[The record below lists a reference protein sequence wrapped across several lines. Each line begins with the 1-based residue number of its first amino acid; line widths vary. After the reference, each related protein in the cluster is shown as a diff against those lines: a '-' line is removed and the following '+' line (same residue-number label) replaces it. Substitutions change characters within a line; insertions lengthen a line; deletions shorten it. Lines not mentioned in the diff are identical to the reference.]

1 MMPADMAK
9 PTVNDIARAA
19 GVSLATVDRV
29 LNARPGVRG
38 RTVAAVQDAV
48 ARLGYV
54 RDIAAANLARQRSY
68 RFVVALPEGPGQSL
82 RDLAQAIER
91 AGAQAAAAR
100 CEVALMRYPPE
111 DAHALATALAALPAG
126 TDGVG
131 LLAPETPV
139 TRDAVRVLRD
149 RGVPTVALMSDL
161 PGTERSHFVGIDGVA
176 AGRTAGL
183 LMARFLGRGPAPV
196 PARVLVIA
204 QSMLLRDSVDRRR
217 GFDAVMQA
225 EAPATVVLPTVES
238 HGSAEALR
246 AAVEEAVR
254 VEGAPSGV
262 YLLGSGTRH
271 LARALGGL
279 GLADRPAVIGHDL
292 TPAARAGLAEGWLD
306 AVVTQNLGHLARS
319 ALRVLRSLADGL
331 PIDQAQ
337 ERLRIEIVTRENLP
351 EIDPEHSEERTSK

>member
-1 MMPADMAK
+1 MIRPSMAK

-82 RDLAQAIER
+82 RDLALALER

-100 CEVALMRYPPE
+100 GELTLLRYPPG
-111 DAHALATALAALPAG
+111 DAHALASALAALPMG
-126 TDGVG
+126 IDGVG

-139 TRDAVRVLRD
+139 TRDALRVLRV
-149 RGVPTVALMSDL
+149 RGVPTVALVSDL

-183 LMARFLGRGPAPV
+183 LMARFLPRG
-196 PARVLVIA
+196 PARVLVVA

-225 EAPATVVLPTVES
+225 EAPRAQVLATIES
-238 HGSAEALR
+238 HGSADALR
-246 AAVEEAVR
+246 AALAEAIR
-254 VEGAPSGV
+254 AEGAPLGRLPAGERDAASG
-262 YLLGSGTRH
+262 
-271 LARALGGL
+271 GGL
-279 GLADRPAVIGHDL
+279 GPSAPDRPAGLHRPRPD
-292 TPAARAGLAEGWLD
+292 AGRARRADGR
-306 AVVTQNLGHLARS
+306 LARRGRHAEPGPS
-319 ALRVLRSLADGL
+319 G
-331 PIDQAQ
+331 AQ
-337 ERLRIEIVTRENLP
+337 RAAGPAFAGRRAAHRPGAGAPQDRDCDAREPAGDRGGDL
-351 EIDPEHSEERTSK
+351 

>member
-1 MMPADMAK
+1 MGK

-38 RTVAAVQDAV
+38 RTVKAVQDAV

-68 RFVVALPEGPGQSL
+68 RFVVALPEGPGESL
-82 RDLAQAIER
+82 AALVAAVER
-91 AGAQAAAAR
+91 AGAQAAVSR
-100 CEVALMRYPPE
+100 GEVTLLRYPPE
-111 DAHALATALAALPAG
+111 DAHQLASALAELPAD
-126 TDGVG
+126 TSGVG

-139 TRDAVRVLRD
+139 ARDAVRLLKG
-149 RGVPTVALMSDL
+149 RGIPTVALASDL
-161 PGTERSHFVGIDGVA
+161 PGSERDHFVGIDGVA

-183 LMARFLGRGPAPV
+183 LMARFLPRGRG
-196 PARVLVIA
+196 RVLVLS

-217 GFDAVMQA
+217 GFDAVLGA
-225 EAPATVVLPTVES
+225 EAPEVAVLPTIES

-246 AAVEEAVR
+246 AAMAEAVR
-254 VEGAPSGV
+254 AEGAPGGV

-271 LARALGGL
+271 LALALRSL
-279 GLADRPAVIGHDL
+279 DLPQRPAVIGHDL
-292 TPAARAGLAEGWLD
+292 TPAARLGLTEGWLD

-319 ALRVLRSLADGL
+319 VLRVLRSLADGV
-331 PIDQAQ
+331 PIDHAQ

-351 EIDPEHSEERTSK
+351 ETDPPGSEERTSK

>member
-1 MMPADMAK
+1 MMPARMGK

-68 RFVVALPEGPGQSL
+68 RFVVALPEGQGQSL
-82 RDLAQAIER
+82 RDLAEAIER
-91 AGAQAAAAR
+91 AGAQAAVAR
-100 CEVALMRYPPE
+100 CEVAVMRYPPE
-111 DAHALATALAALPAG
+111 DAHALASALAALPAG

-139 TRDAVRVLRD
+139 TRDAVRGLRAG
-149 RGVPTVALMSDL
+149 GVPTVALMSDL

-183 LMARFLGRGPAPV
+183 LMARFLGRGPA
-196 PARVLVIA
+196 RVLVIA

-225 EAPATVVLPTVES
+225 EAPGVEVLPTIES

-246 AAVEEAVR
+246 VAMEESVR
-254 VEGAPSGV
+254 AEGVPAGV

-271 LARALGGL
+271 LAEALRRL
-279 GLADRPAVIGHDL
+279 RLAERPAVIGHDL
-292 TPAARAGLAEGWLD
+292 TPAARAGLGEGWLD

-319 ALRVLRSLADGL
+319 AVRVLRSLADGL
-331 PIDQAQ
+331 PIDRAQ

-351 EIDPEHSEERTSK
+351 DVETDATEERTSK